1 MSRRRTFAAAMTLAA
16 CVLLALLSA
25 GCGEKIAVPHAQGL
39 FSVAAWLDD
48 AQFADDGARQI
59 AQAFGGLFVVSA
71 DSLIKRDLE
80 YNQIAGAGGLTDA
93 TAVCVDPAGQVV
105 FVWDQGTRELKW
117 YSVSDLALLGS
128 ANLPAVQSARALAA
142 NLAGIDQAPGAR
154 TFVYLADPDSA
165 VVHRYAF
172 DDFNGPTAHGILTR
186 SEGIGARSVHEPWGM
201 ATDSGGMMVVCDAD
215 TLRNWV
221 VRFDGTPDLEDTA
234 PAGQSAPM
242 RGTAVTFE
250 VTCEPPAAT
259 DFVLGDAAICAQSD
273 WVGGPSSE
281 PGLFRAPTA
290 VSVDGSGRIFV
301 ADTGNNRVG
310 VFTVDGHYLLQF
322 GDSGSC
328 PTPASL
334 ALVDIRVGTGAADVD
349 YAAYAFIVTPGTG
362 QVRRFISSEHYIYI
376 HREPPPVIP

>member
-1 MSRRRTFAAAMTLAA
+1 MSRRGSLAAALGLAA
-16 CVLLALLSA
+16 CAALALATS
-25 GCGEKIAVPHAQGL
+25 GCGVKIAIPHAEGL
-39 FSVAAWLDD
+39 FSVSAWLDD
-48 AQFADDGARQI
+48 EQFADADARQI
-59 AQAFGGLFVVSA
+59 TQALGGLFVVAA
-71 DSLIKRDLE
+71 DSLVKRDLE
-80 YNQIAGAGGLTDA
+80 YRQIAGVGGLVDA
-93 TAVCVDPAGQVV
+93 TALCVDPAGQVV
-105 FVWDQGTRELKW
+105 FVWDDGTRELKW
-117 YSVSDLALLGS
+117 YSVSDLTALGS
-128 ANLPAVQSARALAA
+128 ASLPHVGSARAIAA
-142 NLAGIDQAPGAR
+142 DSAGIDQVPGAR

-186 SEGIGARSVHEPWGM
+186 AEGIGARSVHEAWGM
-201 ATDSGGMMVVCDAD
+201 ATDAGGRMLVCDAD

-221 VRFDGTPDLEDTA
+221 VRFDATPDLEDTG
-234 PAGQSAPM
+234 PAGQPAPM
-242 RGTAVTFE
+242 RGTAATFE

-259 DFVLGDAAICAQSD
+259 DFVLGDAAICGQTD

-301 ADTGNNRVG
+301 ADTGNNRIS

-322 GDSGSC
+322 GDPNSC
-328 PTPASL
+328 PSPSSL
-334 ALVDIRVGTGAADVD
+334 ALVDIRVGTGADDVD
-349 YAAYAFIVTPGTG
+349 YAAYVFIVTPGTG